1 MSPNLPAG
9 LPNDE
14 CLALR
19 IAGFSFSWLEALH
32 LLNVYVFSQC
42 TWSQFGDILG
52 HMG

>member
-19 IAGFSFSWLEALH
+19 IAEFSFSWLAALH
-32 LLNVYVFSQC
+32 LLNVCLFSVQLELC
-42 TWSQFGDILG
+42 DILG